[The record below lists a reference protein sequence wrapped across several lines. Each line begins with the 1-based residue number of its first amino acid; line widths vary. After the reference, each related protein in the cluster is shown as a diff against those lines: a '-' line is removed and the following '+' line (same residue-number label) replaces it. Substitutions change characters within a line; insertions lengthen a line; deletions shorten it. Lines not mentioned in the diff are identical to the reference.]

1 MADILKQYKK
11 ILIILLIIMN
21 SNFFNLDNWPIIY
34 IKNKNNFLNDN
45 ILEEYKKDYLSILI
59 RCKNNKEKII
69 LFMDIYEKTEVQ
81 MPYIKKMAGFHK
93 SVEEYNKL
101 YVEYIYVLCKSK
113 IMKNVISM
121 LLSVETPAV
130 SCKIIRSLDKLES
143 SFLENHKKDIKEFKI
158 YKTLES
164 VMSNDEEDI

>member
-1 MADILKQYKK
+1 MEVILKQYKK

-34 IKNKNNFLNDN
+34 IKNKNNYLNDA
-45 ILEEYKKDYLSILI
+45 ILEEYKKDFLTILI

-81 MPYIKKMAGFHK
+81 MPYIKKMADFHK
-93 SVEEYNKL
+93 SVEEYNKV

-121 LLSVETPAV
+121 LLSVETPV
-130 SCKIIRSLDKLES
+130 VPCKIIRSLDKLHS
-143 SFLENHKKDIKEFKI
+143 SFLENHSKDIKEFKI
-158 YKTLES
+158 YKTFEN
-164 VMSNDEEDI
+164 VMCNDEEDI

>member
-1 MADILKQYKK
+1 MEVILKQYKK

-34 IKNKNNFLNDN
+34 IKNKNNFLNDP
-45 ILEEYKKDYLSILI
+45 ILEEYKKDYLTILI
-59 RCKNNKEKII
+59 RCKNNKDKII

-81 MPYIKKMAGFHK
+81 MPYIKKMADFHK
-93 SVEEYNKL
+93 SVEEYNRL
-101 YVEYIYVLCKSK
+101 YVEYMYVLCKSK
-113 IMKNVISM
+113 IMKNIILM

-130 SCKIIRSLDKLES
+130 PCKIIRSLDKLHA

-164 VMSNDEEDI
+164 FMSNDEEDI

>member
-1 MADILKQYKK
+1 MAVILKQYKK

-34 IKNKNNFLNDN
+34 IKNKNNFLNDE

-93 SVEEYNKL
+93 SVEGYNKV

-121 LLSVETPAV
+121 LLSVETPV
-130 SCKIIRSLDKLES
+130 VPCKIIRSLDKLES

>member
-1 MADILKQYKK
+1 MVDILKQYKK
-11 ILIILLIIMN
+11 ILIIVLIIMN

-34 IKNKNNFLNDN
+34 IKNKNNCLNDS
-45 ILEEYKKDYLSILI
+45 ILEEYKKDYLTILI

-69 LFMDIYEKTEVQ
+69 LFMDIYEKNEVQ
-81 MPYIKKMAGFHK
+81 MPYIKKMADFHK
-93 SVEEYNKL
+93 SVQDYNKV

-130 SCKIIRSLDKLES
+130 SCKIIRSLDKLQS
-143 SFLENHKKDIKEFKI
+143 SFLENHSKDIKEFKI
-158 YKTLES
+158 YKTLEN

>member
-1 MADILKQYKK
+1 MVVILKQYKK

-34 IKNKNNFLNDN
+34 IKNKNNCLNDA
-45 ILEEYKKDYLSILI
+45 ILEEYKKDYLTILI

-81 MPYIKKMAGFHK
+81 MPYIKKMAEFHK
-93 SVEEYNKL
+93 NVEEYNRL

-121 LLSVETPAV
+121 LLSVETPTV
-130 SCKIIRSLDKLES
+130 PCKIIRSLDKLQA

-158 YKTLES
+158 YKTLEN
-164 VMSNDEEDI
+164 VMINDEEDI